1 MITLINAQLK
11 RQMKG
16 IALFLMM
23 LTFTTS
29 VWAKNNDVVI
39 AEKKVVD
46 VTSNIVKLLQ
56 ANEAQ
61 YSRDINALNAMVR
74 REVLPLIDFNA
85 MSKLTLGKHWR
96 TATPQQRT
104 RFINAFREML
114 VKSYAKS
121 MLKYKGALIRGV
133 NSVAN
138 KKPGYALI
146 RTVVTPKGAAPIK
159 ADYSVRKVSVSQ
171 NQNSEIS
178 TVDTDITANGNGLKV
193 TGALVFSSASALLE
207 KSERLLES
215 QIHYVPCVLLFLV
228 LGPLVAKYGYAEVS
242 LPGGCAIGSRPVN
255 IHLTGLE
262 AMGVEITVDEGFIRA
277 KADKLTG
284 ATIVMEAKT
293 AAREPEV
300 VDLANCLIAMGA
312 KISGAGTNTITV
324 TGVKKLKGIDYSV
337 LPDRIETG
345 TYLAA
350 AAITGGRVKCL
361 NAAPETLDAV
371 IQKFKECGASVEVGE
386 DWVELDMRGR
396 KLKAVDI
403 RTEPHPAFPTD
414 MQAQFMAMNC
424 VSEGN

>member
-159 ADYSVRKVSVSQ
+159 ADYSVRKVSGKWMAYNV
-171 NQNSEIS
+171 EIAGINL
-178 TVDTDITANGNGLKV
+178 ITNFRTNF
-193 TGALVFSSASALLE
+193 TREASA
-207 KSERLLES
+207 K
-215 QIHYVPCVLLFLV
+215 
-228 LGPLVAKYGYAEVS
+228 
-242 LPGGCAIGSRPVN
+242 
-255 IHLTGLE
+255 GLE
-262 AMGVEITVDEGFIRA
+262 A
-277 KADKLTG
+277 
-284 ATIVMEAKT
+284 
-293 AAREPEV
+293 
-300 VDLANCLIAMGA
+300 LIA
-312 KISGAGTNTITV
+312 
-324 TGVKKLKGIDYSV
+324 
-337 LPDRIETG
+337 RIEKS
-345 TYLAA
+345 
-350 AAITGGRVKCL
+350 GR
-361 NAAPETLDAV
+361 
-371 IQKFKECGASVEVGE
+371 
-386 DWVELDMRGR
+386 
-396 KLKAVDI
+396 
-403 RTEPHPAFPTD
+403 
-414 MQAQFMAMNC
+414 
-424 VSEGN
+424 